1 MEIKINFSNT
11 EHKDLISYCN
21 LNDLLV
27 SSVVKDSFTTG
38 FNIERYGLLNVNQE
52 VKEKEVIK
60 EVIKYVEIPVVEEK
74 EVIRIEYVEVP
85 VEKIVYI
92 TDQEEIKLK
101 IFQKEQEFDEERRLF
116 STKVQEMENI
126 FQNEKKE
133 LFGKIEQLESK
144 EPEIKEV
151 IKEVFVTN
159 LDNICDKPEPEIK
172 EVIVEKIIEVI
183 KEVPVEKV
191 VEKIVEITK
200 EVPIERVVEKIV
212 EVIREVP
219 VEKVVVQEVIKEVPI
234 EKVVYI
240 TDQEEMKSKIFQK
253 EQEFDQQRR
262 LFSTKTQEIENIFQN
277 EKNELLLKI
286 QQLELK
292 EPEVRE
298 VIKEVEVIKEIEKII
313 EVPVEVIREVIIE
326 KEVGGGDKSK
336 LDALQVTIQKIR
348 SENLEKDRLIKE
360 YEKTIQEIQEF
371 KDGKRA
377 VYLSGSNLNKTL

>member
-1 MEIKINFSNT
+1 MEIKINLSNS

-52 VKEKEVIK
+52 VKDKEIIK

-85 VEKIVYI
+85 VE
-92 TDQEEIKLK
+92 IK
-101 IFQKEQEFDEERRLF
+101 
-116 STKVQEMENI
+116 V
-126 FQNEKKE
+126 
-133 LFGKIEQLESK
+133 IEYVDR
-144 EPEIKEV
+144 EV

-172 EVIVEKIIEVI
+172 EIIVEKTIEVI
-183 KEVPVEKV
+183 KEV
-191 VEKIVEITK
+191 EKIV
-200 EVPIERVVEKIV
+200 
-212 EVIREVP
+212 
-219 VEKVVVQEVIKEVPI
+219 
-234 EKVVYI
+234 
-240 TDQEEMKSKIFQK
+240 
-253 EQEFDQQRR
+253 
-262 LFSTKTQEIENIFQN
+262 
-277 EKNELLLKI
+277 
-286 QQLELK
+286 
-292 EPEVRE
+292 
-298 VIKEVEVIKEIEKII
+298 

-336 LDALQVTIQKIR
+336 LDALQATIQKIR

>member
-1 MEIKINFSNT
+1 MEIKINLSNT

-85 VEKIVYI
+85 VEKVVTKEVIVEKI
-92 TDQEEIKLK
+92 VEVIKEIPSTPTEIK
-101 IFQKEQEFDEERRLF
+101 
-116 STKVQEMENI
+116 V
-126 FQNEKKE
+126 
-133 LFGKIEQLESK
+133 IEYVDREV
-144 EPEIKEV
+144 IKEV
-151 IKEVFVTN
+151 IKEVFVP
-159 LDNICDKPEPEIK
+159 NIVNIWDQPEPEIK

-183 KEVPVEKV
+183 KEV
-191 VEKIVEITK
+191 EKIV
-200 EVPIERVVEKIV
+200 
-212 EVIREVP
+212 
-219 VEKVVVQEVIKEVPI
+219 
-234 EKVVYI
+234 
-240 TDQEEMKSKIFQK
+240 
-253 EQEFDQQRR
+253 
-262 LFSTKTQEIENIFQN
+262 
-277 EKNELLLKI
+277 
-286 QQLELK
+286 
-292 EPEVRE
+292 
-298 VIKEVEVIKEIEKII
+298 
-313 EVPVEVIREVIIE
+313 EVPVEVIKEVIIE
-326 KEVGGGDKSK
+326 KEVGGVDKSK
-336 LDALQVTIQKIR
+336 LEALQSTIQKIR

>member
-1 MEIKINFSNT
+1 MEIKINLSNT

-85 VEKIVYI
+85 VEKVVTKEVIVEKI
-92 TDQEEIKLK
+92 VEVIKEIPSTPTEIK
-101 IFQKEQEFDEERRLF
+101 
-116 STKVQEMENI
+116 V
-126 FQNEKKE
+126 
-133 LFGKIEQLESK
+133 IEYVDR
-144 EPEIKEV
+144 EV
-151 IKEVFVTN
+151 IKEVIVEVFVPN
-159 LDNICDKPEPEIK
+159 IDNIWDQPEPEIK

-183 KEVPVEKV
+183 KEV
-191 VEKIVEITK
+191 EKIV
-200 EVPIERVVEKIV
+200 
-212 EVIREVP
+212 
-219 VEKVVVQEVIKEVPI
+219 
-234 EKVVYI
+234 
-240 TDQEEMKSKIFQK
+240 
-253 EQEFDQQRR
+253 
-262 LFSTKTQEIENIFQN
+262 
-277 EKNELLLKI
+277 
-286 QQLELK
+286 
-292 EPEVRE
+292 
-298 VIKEVEVIKEIEKII
+298 

-326 KEVGGGDKSK
+326 KEVGGVDKSK
-336 LDALQVTIQKIR
+336 LEALQSTIQKIR

>member
-1 MEIKINFSNT
+1 MEIKINLSNT

-85 VEKIVYI
+85 VEKLVTKEVIVEKI
-92 TDQEEIKLK
+92 VEVIKEIQTPPTEIK
-101 IFQKEQEFDEERRLF
+101 
-116 STKVQEMENI
+116 V
-126 FQNEKKE
+126 
-133 LFGKIEQLESK
+133 IEYVDREV
-144 EPEIKEV
+144 IKEV

-159 LDNICDKPEPEIK
+159 LDNIYDKPEPEIR
-172 EVIVEKIIEVI
+172 EVI
-183 KEVPVEKV
+183 
-191 VEKIVEITK
+191 
-200 EVPIERVVEKIV
+200 VEKIV
-212 EVIREVP
+212 EVI
-219 VEKVVVQEVIKEVPI
+219 
-234 EKVVYI
+234 
-240 TDQEEMKSKIFQK
+240 
-253 EQEFDQQRR
+253 
-262 LFSTKTQEIENIFQN
+262 
-277 EKNELLLKI
+277 
-286 QQLELK
+286 
-292 EPEVRE
+292 
-298 VIKEVEVIKEIEKII
+298 KEVEKIV

-326 KEVGGGDKSK
+326 KEVEGVDKSK
-336 LDALQVTIQKIR
+336 LDALQATIQKIR

>member
-126 FQNEKKE
+126 FQNQKKE

-144 EPEIKEV
+144 EPEIREV

-183 KEVPVEKV
+183 KEV
-191 VEKIVEITK
+191 EKIV
-200 EVPIERVVEKIV
+200 
-212 EVIREVP
+212 
-219 VEKVVVQEVIKEVPI
+219 
-234 EKVVYI
+234 
-240 TDQEEMKSKIFQK
+240 
-253 EQEFDQQRR
+253 
-262 LFSTKTQEIENIFQN
+262 
-277 EKNELLLKI
+277 
-286 QQLELK
+286 
-292 EPEVRE
+292 
-298 VIKEVEVIKEIEKII
+298 
-313 EVPVEVIREVIIE
+313 EVPVEVIKEVIIE
-326 KEVGGGDKSK
+326 KEVGKGDKSK
-336 LDALQVTIQKIR
+336 MDALQSTIQKIR
-348 SENLEKDRLIKE
+348 AENLEKDRLIKE
-360 YEKTIQEIQEF
+360 YEKTIEEIQKFQEN
-371 KDGKRA
+371 KKA
-377 VYLSGSNLNKTL
+377 VFLKGSNLDDKLYK

>member
-1 MEIKINFSNT
+1 MEIKINLSNT

-74 EVIRIEYVEVP
+74 EVIRIEYVEVLVEKVVTKEVI
-85 VEKIVYI
+85 VEKIVEVI
-92 TDQEEIKLK
+92 KEIPSTPTEIK
-101 IFQKEQEFDEERRLF
+101 
-116 STKVQEMENI
+116 V
-126 FQNEKKE
+126 
-133 LFGKIEQLESK
+133 IEYVDREV
-144 EPEIKEV
+144 IKEV

-172 EVIVEKIIEVI
+172 EVIIEKIVEVI
-183 KEVPVEKV
+183 KE
-191 VEKIVEITK
+191 
-200 EVPIERVVEKIV
+200 VEKIV
-212 EVIREVP
+212 EVP
-219 VEKVVVQEVIKEVPI
+219 VEKIV
-234 EKVVYI
+234 
-240 TDQEEMKSKIFQK
+240 
-253 EQEFDQQRR
+253 
-262 LFSTKTQEIENIFQN
+262 
-277 EKNELLLKI
+277 
-286 QQLELK
+286 
-292 EPEVRE
+292 
-298 VIKEVEVIKEIEKII
+298 
-313 EVPVEVIREVIIE
+313 EVPVEVIKEVIVE
-326 KEVGGGDKSK
+326 KEVGVVDKSK
-336 LDALQVTIQKIR
+336 LDALQSTIQKIR

>member
-1 MEIKINFSNT
+1 MEIKINLSNT

-74 EVIRIEYVEVP
+74 EVIKIEYVEVTVEKVVTKEVI
-85 VEKIVYI
+85 VEKIVEVI
-92 TDQEEIKLK
+92 KEIPSTPTEIK
-101 IFQKEQEFDEERRLF
+101 
-116 STKVQEMENI
+116 V
-126 FQNEKKE
+126 
-133 LFGKIEQLESK
+133 IEYVDREV
-144 EPEIKEV
+144 IKEV
-151 IKEVFVTN
+151 IKEVFVPN
-159 LDNICDKPEPEIK
+159 IDNIWDQPEPEIK

-183 KEVPVEKV
+183 KEV
-191 VEKIVEITK
+191 EKIV
-200 EVPIERVVEKIV
+200 
-212 EVIREVP
+212 
-219 VEKVVVQEVIKEVPI
+219 
-234 EKVVYI
+234 
-240 TDQEEMKSKIFQK
+240 
-253 EQEFDQQRR
+253 
-262 LFSTKTQEIENIFQN
+262 
-277 EKNELLLKI
+277 
-286 QQLELK
+286 
-292 EPEVRE
+292 
-298 VIKEVEVIKEIEKII
+298 

-326 KEVGGGDKSK
+326 KEVGGVDKSK
-336 LDALQVTIQKIR
+336 LDALQATIQKIR

>member
-1 MEIKINFSNT
+1 MEIKINLSNS

-85 VEKIVYI
+85 VE
-92 TDQEEIKLK
+92 IK
-101 IFQKEQEFDEERRLF
+101 
-116 STKVQEMENI
+116 V
-126 FQNEKKE
+126 
-133 LFGKIEQLESK
+133 IEYVDR
-144 EPEIKEV
+144 EV

-172 EVIVEKIIEVI
+172 EIIVEKTIEVI
-183 KEVPVEKV
+183 KEV
-191 VEKIVEITK
+191 EKIV
-200 EVPIERVVEKIV
+200 
-212 EVIREVP
+212 
-219 VEKVVVQEVIKEVPI
+219 
-234 EKVVYI
+234 
-240 TDQEEMKSKIFQK
+240 
-253 EQEFDQQRR
+253 
-262 LFSTKTQEIENIFQN
+262 
-277 EKNELLLKI
+277 
-286 QQLELK
+286 
-292 EPEVRE
+292 
-298 VIKEVEVIKEIEKII
+298 

-336 LDALQVTIQKIR
+336 LDALQATIQKIR